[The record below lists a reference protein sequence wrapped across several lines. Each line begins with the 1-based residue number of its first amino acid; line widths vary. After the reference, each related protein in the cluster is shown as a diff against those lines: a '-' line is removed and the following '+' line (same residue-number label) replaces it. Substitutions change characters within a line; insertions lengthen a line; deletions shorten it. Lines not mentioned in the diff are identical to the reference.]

1 MKFKIAAEIFE
12 KLPHFCAGVVVVKG
26 FDNRKHYPE
35 IDALLEQA
43 VAAAEQRFADVKV
56 KESPLITPYRNAF
69 QALDINPNKFQCS
82 AEALFTRIAKG
93 KGLPHINPL
102 VDLNNA
108 VSLTYTLP
116 MGTHDLGIS
125 PQDIEMRP
133 AKDSDR
139 FIPFGATESENVP
152 TGEVV
157 YAVDNQVR
165 TRRWT
170 WRQSEVGKIGA
181 DTHYVFFPID
191 GFIGVN
197 DDSVRQ
203 AASALA
209 EMLEKLGA
217 GKVKTGFVDKAN
229 PEMDLSLDE

>member
-12 KLPHFCAGVVVVKG
+12 KLPHFCAGIVVVKG
-26 FDNRKHYPE
+26 FDNSKHYPE
-35 IDALLEQA
+35 IDILLEQA
-43 VAAAEQRFADVKV
+43 VAAGEKRFADVKV
-56 KESPLITPYRNAF
+56 KESPLITPYREAF

-108 VSLTYTLP
+108 ISLTYTLP

-125 PQDIEMRP
+125 EQDIEMRP
-133 AKDSDR
+133 AKDDDS
-139 FIPFGATESENVP
+139 FIPFGATESKSVP
-152 TGEVV
+152 AGEVV
-157 YAVDNQVR
+157 YAVGNQVR

-170 WRQSEVGKIGA
+170 WRQSEIGKIGT
-181 DTHYVFFPID
+181 DTTYVFFPID

-197 DDSVRQ
+197 DDTVRQ
-203 AASALA
+203 AASTLA
-209 EMLEKLGA
+209 DMLKKFGSCE
-217 GKVKTGFVDKAN
+217 VKTGFVDKSA
-229 PEMDLSLDE
+229 PEMDLTLNG